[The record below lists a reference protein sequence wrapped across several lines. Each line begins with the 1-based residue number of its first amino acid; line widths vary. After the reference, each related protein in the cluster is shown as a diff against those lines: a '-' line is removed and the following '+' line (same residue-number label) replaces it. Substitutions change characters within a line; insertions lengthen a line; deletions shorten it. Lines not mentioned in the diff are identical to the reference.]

1 MDKEEILE
9 KVKQWF
15 RDVVAINHI
24 KNTKKL
30 IDSNEFKI
38 NPFTSAYLANFLT
51 GNSSPESIA
60 RALVYP
66 RCLGTSITTS
76 FGQNIQS
83 LTSILL
89 EAYGST
95 TSGIDIEFVDQVD
108 NQKKFCQLKAG
119 PNTINKDDVDTIV
132 NHFASATRLARTNG
146 VRVAVDD
153 FIVGVLY
160 GESSDLSSHYQKIT
174 KTHNYPVFV
183 GKDFWHRLTGDEDFY
198 SDLLTAFASVAEESD
213 FSHELEDVIRTLAQ
227 DEKIISISNKVQDK

>member
-1 MDKEEILE
+1 MDKDEILE

-15 RDVVAINHI
+15 RDVIATNHI
-24 KNTKKL
+24 KNTQKL
-30 IDSNEFKI
+30 VDSSKFNI
-38 NPFTSAYLANFLT
+38 NPFMAAYLANFLT

-76 FGQNIQS
+76 FGQHVQS

-95 TSGIDIEFVDQVD
+95 TNGIDIEFIDRVD

-119 PNTINKDDVDTIV
+119 PNTLNKDDVDTIV
-132 NHFASATRLARTNG
+132 NHFSSATRLARTNG

-160 GESSDLSSHYQKIT
+160 GESADLSAHYQKIT
-174 KTHNYPVFV
+174 NKHNHPVFV

-198 SDLLTAFASVAEESD
+198 SDLLTAFASVAEEAD
-213 FSHELEDVIRTLAQ
+213 FSKELEDVINVLAQ
-227 DEKIISISNKVQDK
+227 DERIISISKKIQ

>member
-1 MDKEEILE
+1 MDKDEILE

-15 RDVVAINHI
+15 RDVIATNHI
-24 KNTKKL
+24 KNTQKL
-30 IDSNEFKI
+30 VNSNEFNI
-38 NPFTSAYLANFLT
+38 NPFMAAYLANFLT

-76 FGQNIQS
+76 FGQNVQS

-95 TSGIDIEFVDQVD
+95 TNGIDIEFIDQID

-119 PNTINKDDVDTIV
+119 PNTINNDDVDTIV
-132 NHFASATRLARTNG
+132 NHFGSATRLARTNS

-153 FIVGVLY
+153 FVVGVLY
-160 GESSDLSSHYQKIT
+160 GEPTDLSGHYKKIT
-174 KTHNYPVFV
+174 KKHNYPVFV

-198 SDLLTAFASVAEESD
+198 SDILTAFASVAEESD
-213 FSHELEDVIRTLAQ
+213 FSKELEDVIKVLAQ
-227 DEKIISISNKVQDK
+227 DEKIISISKKIQEK